1 MARTAQRTKSAKQES
16 AANRSA
22 HEVVEEERLK
32 AILESLLFAAA
43 EPVAL
48 SQLGTVLESVARND
62 IKKSPR
68 RDGNCWSAP

>member
-1 MARTAQRTKSAKQES
+1 
-16 AANRSA
+16 
-22 HEVVEEERLK
+22 VVEEERLK

-48 SQLGTVLESVARND
+48 SQLGTVLESVARDD

>member
-1 MARTAQRTKSAKQES
+1 MPLAQTALRTNSAKQEN

-22 HEVVEEERLK
+22 HYVVEEERLK

-48 SQLGTVLESVARND
+48 SQLVTVLESVAQFL
-62 IKKSPR
+62 
-68 RDGNCWSAP
+68 